1 MDPVKFDALTRLIET
16 RASRRSAITK
26 GAAGL
31 AAVAGLRAIRPATAQ
46 EATPAPFPDDP
57 HPSAGTDPTSTEF
70 LFTQS
75 FQSGT
80 WAPKAGEEDVYTLTL
95 SDVPSQIVYFSD
107 RPQRIFGTVATQPFL
122 DGLGFTPANPPNA
135 ALIAQLEPGSADEEV
150 LVIELLNPVY
160 DPDTATMTYD
170 AKILADYSGHGLAH
184 AAHKQSDYSLP
195 AEFAHGSL
203 FIDDC
208 PANQVVCNLDANTTC
223 GSVWAEMCW
232 NPSFGICALCD
243 DPVVICKEAFPEC
256 LGQ

>member
-1 MDPVKFDALTRLIET
+1 MIPFPFDGLTRALGRRT
-16 RASRRSAITK
+16 TRRSAIA
-26 GAAGL
+26 GGMVGIAAGIATRRH
-31 AAVAGLRAIRPATAQ
+31 AAAQ
-46 EATPAPFPDDP
+46 DATPVAFPDDP
-57 HPSAGTDPTSTEF
+57 HPSAGTDPTGTEF

-80 WAPKAGEEDVYTLTL
+80 WAPKAGEEGVYTLTL

-107 RPQRIFGTVATQPFL
+107 RPERIFGVAPTQQFL

-135 ALIAQLEPGSADEEV
+135 ALVAQSDTGSADEEV

-184 AAHKQSDYSLP
+184 AAHRQSDYSLP
-195 AEFAHGSL
+195 ESFAHGSL

-208 PANQVVCNLDANTTC
+208 TILESECMGSHDNFCGYAYIQACWDASVNACVPCPGDEDIDSCLQRYPNCN
-223 GSVWAEMCW
+223 
-232 NPSFGICALCD
+232 
-243 DPVVICKEAFPEC
+243 
-256 LGQ
+256 